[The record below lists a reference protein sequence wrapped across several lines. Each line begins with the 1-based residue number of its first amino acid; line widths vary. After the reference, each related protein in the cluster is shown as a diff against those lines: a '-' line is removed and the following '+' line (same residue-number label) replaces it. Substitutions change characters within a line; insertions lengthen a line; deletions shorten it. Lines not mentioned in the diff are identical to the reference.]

1 VGVEVCVSAVA
12 HLEAPPL
19 EATRALVR
27 RILSFGR
34 AGKKVLVC
42 SLSGLGRSGTLAACV
57 LKQLNLSFEG
67 LAAARGDRRVFESEA
82 QLSFVSSYVPE
93 AELTLAT

>member
-1 VGVEVCVSAVA
+1 VVAVG

-19 EATRALVR
+19 EVARALVR

-34 AGKKVLVC
+34 AGKRVLIC
-42 SLSGLGRSGTLAACV
+42 SLSGLGRSGALAACV

-82 QLSFVSSYVPE
+82 QRSFVASYVPE
-93 AELTLAT
+93 TEVTLAT